1 MDKGKSKPFKVIGA
15 FDTETSNVGGIA
27 TGRFAFPCLYQI
39 GEVLQPVETITAD
52 NAEKAITVNVYREAE
67 DAFGKFDNIIS
78 NANNYVPVVL
88 VHNLGFDMY
97 AMASWLLSKKT
108 RVLAKTGTKP
118 ISFQVLD
125 DSGEPALV
133 FLDTLG
139 LFMKS
144 LSTLGEECGM
154 PKAVGDWDYSKVRT
168 PETPLTEQ
176 ELNYARRDIV
186 TLIVYTG
193 YFLRQN
199 PEIKPWDVGK
209 GVQTKT
215 GVVRAKR
222 IASLSRLKG
231 RNLKRKVGEMW
242 HMHNRM
248 QRPKDNEELFTMH
261 ASTRGG
267 FTFCSRNNASAVFHS
282 GNGVKILSYDSTS
295 QHPAQM
301 TSHLYPQ
308 SFSNAEPGLLIESF
322 NICASLS
329 VDFVLRHW
337 SMPFP
342 YAFCACFRFANLR
355 PKPGSVFAQEG
366 IYPLA
371 SARFSGEVP
380 LYDNEA
386 ARAFKETMGAKGY
399 KDTATG
405 ATCSFGKL
413 EGAETCELYLTELE
427 AWVISRCYS
436 WDSIEAVHGLL
447 SHTFRKPPD
456 MAVLS
461 VMRFYKAKN
470 ALKEFMGRYKKGTP
484 NDVSAISG
492 LFPDSFVS
500 RCKGG
505 DAEHDELAEYYAL
518 SKADLNSLF

>member
-1 MDKGKSKPFKVIGA
+1 MARGKDKPFRVVGA

-27 TGRFAFPCLYQI
+27 SGRFAFPCLYQI
-39 GEVLQPVETITAD
+39 GEILQPVETITAS
-52 NAEKAITVNVYREAE
+52 NAENSITVNVYR
-67 DAFGKFDNIIS
+67 DAKGAFEKFDGIIS
-78 NANNYVPVVL
+78 AAKNYVPVVL

-97 AMASWLLSKKT
+97 AIAPWLLDKETK
-108 RVLAKTGTKP
+108 VLAKTGTKP

-125 DSGEPALV
+125 DSGKPALV

-154 PKAVGDWDYSKVRT
+154 PKAVGDWDYMKVRT
-168 PETPLTEQ
+168 PETPLTPE
-176 ELNYARRDIV
+176 ELNYARRDIL
-186 TLIVYTG
+186 TLIVYMG

-199 PEIKPWDVGK
+199 PEIHPSDIGK

-222 IASLSRLKG
+222 MASLSRLKG
-231 RNLKRKVGEMW
+231 RNLKKKVGELW

-267 FTFCSRNNASAVFHS
+267 FTFCSRNNASKVFHA
-282 GNGVKILSYDSTS
+282 GKGVRILSYDSTS

-301 TSHLYPQ
+301 ASHLYPQ
-308 SFSNAEPGLLIESF
+308 SFSNADPELLSEAF
-322 NICASLS
+322 NICTHLS

-355 PKPGSVFAQEG
+355 PKPGSVFASEG

-371 SARFSGEVP
+371 SARFFGEVP
-380 LYDNEA
+380 LYDSEA
-386 ARAFKETMGAKGY
+386 ARVFKETMGAKGY
-399 KDTATG
+399 KDTATN

-413 EGAETCELYLTELE
+413 ESAETCELYLTELE
-427 AWVISRCYS
+427 AWIISRCYS
-436 WDSIEAVHGLL
+436 WDSVEAVHGLL

-470 ALKEFMGRYKKGTP
+470 ALKDFMSGYKQGAQ
-484 NDVSAISG
+484 NDVSPIAD

-505 DAEHDELAEYYAL
+505 DAENDELREYYAL
-518 SKADLNSLF
+518 AKADLNSLF